1 MDRNDLHVIV
11 VGGGLGGLAAAL
23 LLARRGHRVT
33 LVERDAD
40 PPRGGPDQLFSGWA
54 RPGVP
59 QARHPHNFLARS
71 VRVLR
76 DQAPDVLES
85 LESRGML
92 KIPVDLGDGPADA
105 LLCSRRPVY
114 EAVVRQALTA
124 EPTVT
129 VRAGTTVTDLVVRP
143 GQVPVVEGVVIG
155 AGETIRAGLV
165 VDAAGRRSRL
175 SAMLE
180 AHGGRPAP
188 ATKQG
193 CPLMY
198 ISRYYRL
205 RPGHG
210 YPRLES
216 PIMAF
221 IGWARSMAFLAGSDH
236 RALYA
241 ELRLPAPHSRLD
253 QASPTTTVTA
263 ANNRQ
268 PAPSPRPS

>member
-40 PPRGGPDQLFSGWA
+40 TPGGTPDQLFSGWA

-85 LESRGML
+85 LEARGVL

-114 EAVVRQALTA
+114 EAVVREALTA
-124 EPTVT
+124 EP
-129 VRAGTTVTDLVVRP
+129 RQCELPPSAIGT
-143 GQVPVVEGVVIG
+143 
-155 AGETIRAGLV
+155 
-165 VDAAGRRSRL
+165 RRTS
-175 SAMLE
+175 
-180 AHGGRPAP
+180 
-188 ATKQG
+188 
-193 CPLMY
+193 
-198 ISRYYRL
+198 
-205 RPGHG
+205 
-210 YPRLES
+210 
-216 PIMAF
+216 
-221 IGWARSMAFLAGSDH
+221 
-236 RALYA
+236 
-241 ELRLPAPHSRLD
+241 
-253 QASPTTTVTA
+253 TTCDCTY
-263 ANNRQ
+263 
-268 PAPSPRPS
+268 